1 MPATTS
7 RWAPWIA
14 YGAALVALLAVF
26 GLYLQP
32 DFMVDLA
39 QQLWACF

>member
-1 MPATTS
+1 MLPRRFS
-7 RWAPWIA
+7 SWIA
-14 YGAALVALLAVF
+14 YGMALLLLLAVF
-26 GLYLQP
+26 SLYLQP